1 MTNIYELERRFLVP
15 NWRDFRR
22 TVKIGELGV
31 LQDRKKL
38 SVDQSSVL
46 LDWQNNKT
54 IGVAADLIN
63 SSFITNDLFS
73 TELQEAIRL
82 VEENS
87 LDASNPLLSLIN
99 QIKDELNPEIEGST
113 KVLEKN
119 ITSIEEFNSLFDE
132 KLFNKMI
139 ARTKNKTKNHLNNAI
154 YWVELARLYTIKSH
168 HKKAEKCIIIALNL
182 APENRFV
189 LRSATRFF
197 IHNGDEERALYYLRK
212 TSSIKNDPWLISAH
226 IASSQLIN
234 RFSPFIKNG
243 FKIIESKNLS
253 LFDITE
259 LSSSLGSLE
268 LENGSF
274 KKAKPLLDKSIS
286 CPNDNSLA
294 QFEWLSKRDDR
305 LIFNSENFSRVIN
318 PFEAFAYENF
328 KKGDFK
334 KSFYNCIDWFLDI
347 PFSKR
352 PLMFASYI
360 STILGEHDSSILLCM
375 IGLRYD
381 NTEIGFVNNLV
392 YNYCIKNDLKNA
404 EKHLNTYLNKNDTS
418 DLTHE
423 VTVTLQATIGL
434 FFLRNKNI
442 EEGKK
447 IYKTALQNSINL
459 KKDYYYNLVLINL
472 TRELHYLKDIEFDY
486 FHEKFK
492 TIKSEDKDVIIQ
504 KVDVQKIIQRE

>member
-22 TVKIGELGV
+22 TVKIGELG
-31 LQDRKKL
+31 LLHDSKKL
-38 SVDQSSVL
+38 SIDKSGVL

-63 SSFITNDLFS
+63 RSFILNDLFS
-73 TELQEAIRL
+73 TELQDAIRL
-82 VEENS
+82 VEENI

-99 QIKDELNPEIEGST
+99 QIKDELNPEIESST

-119 ITSIEEFNSLFDE
+119 ITSIDEFNSIFDE
-132 KLFNKMI
+132 KLFNKI
-139 ARTKNKTKNHLNNAI
+139 ISKTKNKTKNHLNNAI
-154 YWVELARLYTIKSH
+154 YWVELARLYTIKGH
-168 HKKAEKCIIIALNL
+168 LHKAEKSMIIALNL
-182 APENRFV
+182 ASENRFV

-212 TSSIKNDPWLISAH
+212 TSNIKNDPWLISAH

-243 FKIIESKNLS
+243 FKLIESKNLS

-274 KKAKPLLDKSIS
+274 KKAKPLLDISIS

-294 QFEWLSKRDDR
+294 QFEWLSKRDGR
-305 LIFNSENFSRVIN
+305 LIFNTEDFDKVIN

-328 KKGDFK
+328 KKGNFK

-360 STILGEHDSSILLCM
+360 ATILGEHDKSIMLCM
-375 IGLRYD
+375 VGLRYD
-381 NTEIGFVNNLV
+381 NNEIGFVNNLV
-392 YNYCIKNDLKNA
+392 YNYCIKNDLVNA
-404 EKHLNTYLNKNDTS
+404 NKYLTTYLSKNPTNE
-418 DLTHE
+418 LTNE
-423 VTVTLQATIGL
+423 VKVTLQATIGL
-434 FFLRNKNI
+434 FLLRSQRIN
-442 EEGKK
+442 EGKK
-447 IYKTALQNSINL
+447 IYKSALDNSLNL
-459 KKDYYYNLVLINL
+459 KNNYYYNLVLINL
-472 TRELHYLKDIEFDY
+472 TRELHYLKDDEFDY
-486 FHEKFK
+486 YYEKFK
-492 TIKSEDKDVIIQ
+492 SLKSEDKDVIIQ
-504 KVDVQKIIQRE
+504 KESVEKIIVR